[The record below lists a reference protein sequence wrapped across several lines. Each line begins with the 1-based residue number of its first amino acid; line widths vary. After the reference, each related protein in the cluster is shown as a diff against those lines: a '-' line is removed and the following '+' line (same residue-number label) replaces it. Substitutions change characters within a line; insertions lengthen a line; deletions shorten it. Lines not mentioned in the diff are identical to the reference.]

1 MPGLGVCALRLH
13 WPGLRRNACPDL
25 LVLKGGRLRPRLSS
39 PQTPTHSGGARAP
52 YRCDLHYF
60 PVRNSLLWRRCPA
73 FNNYRAPIGAFFPH
87 DTTGGNA
94 AATLTATENVR
105 LWAVGSLWLIKSRG
119 LSRGR
124 EGGTRSR
131 WQPPCWKA
139 KDLGV
144 EGKRDQSKTS
154 LGTWMLVLQAEMESL
169 VLFLENFHY
178 CPILFL
184 LHCTTWCFQRQ
195 TPKVFRL

>member
-1 MPGLGVCALRLH
+1 M
-13 WPGLRRNACPDL
+13 
-25 LVLKGGRLRPRLSS
+25 
-39 PQTPTHSGGARAP
+39 RAP
-52 YRCDLHYF
+52 TSSSLREGGCGRGSRLPIADTFRRRACAPFRCDLHYF
-60 PVRNSLLWRRCPA
+60 PVRNGLLWRQCPA

-87 DTTGGNA
+87 DTTRGRGGNA
-94 AATLTATENVR
+94 AATLTATENVL
-105 LWAVGSLWLIKSRG
+105 LWPVGSLWLIRAG
-119 LSRGR
+119 GCR
-124 EGGTRSR
+124 GGTRSR

-144 EGKRDQSKTS
+144 EGKCDQSKTS
-154 LGTWMLVLQAEMESL
+154 LGTWMLLPQAEMESL

-195 TPKVFRL
+195 TPRVFRL